1 MPCGQNSTSKYNLI
15 MNATTNL
22 TTEDLSTEILR
33 TLSFYDEMSL
43 EMIFL
48 DIDSDFVQLNQEFKT
63 QDLLEE
69 LKKLESN
76 KRVKKIKREGQ
87 YYWIKNFPKK
97 PWYKRLFFIPFK

>member
-1 MPCGQNSTSKYNLI
+1 
-15 MNATTNL
+15 MNAPTNA
-22 TTEDLSTEILR
+22 TSDTATEDLSTEILR

-48 DIDSDFVQLNQEFKT
+48 DIDSDFVQLNQELKT
-63 QDLLEE
+63 QDLLDE
-69 LKKLESN
+69 LKKLESK

-97 PWYKRLFFIPFK
+97 PWYKRLFFIPFKK

>member
-1 MPCGQNSTSKYNLI
+1 

-76 KRVKKIKREGQ
+76 KRVKKIKNTGKILPGHGGFLDRVDGIIFAVPFA
-87 YYWIKNFPKK
+87 YL
-97 PWYKRLFFIPFK
+97 LFKSNLFIF